1 MNLKEVLM
9 KIILKLTHNQ
19 SAMHFTKYLI
29 PLLGILLLISCSG
42 PVPASKI
49 TDISDIKAEI
59 DLYQSLTDQAD
70 NIMSVALYDKKDKKI
85 GSDSITIWV
94 NRKKAEYIV
103 IQQLYYTKSYQY
115 RLENIPPEN
124 EQYQVEIQLANGKKF
139 ALGNIPALKLSDP
152 SRITTTESTTSQDF
166 SVRWSELHDVNKLY
180 ISKTFDKK
188 DKENPN
194 ITIATPGKT
203 DTLNIGKDGSYS
215 IPKEKLLKSGEKL
228 SIISLEFTAKKT
240 GNTNPLLLKGSYIK
254 INGSHDN
261 PVYFK

>member
-1 MNLKEVLM
+1 MKHLNLLSMLM
-9 KIILKLTHNQ
+9 TL
-19 SAMHFTKYLI
+19 F
-29 PLLGILLLISCSG
+29 ISCSG

-49 TDISDIKAEI
+49 TDISDIKTEI
-59 DLYQSLTDQAD
+59 DIYQSLTDQAD
-70 NIMSVALYDKKDKKI
+70 NIISVALYDKKDKKI
-85 GSDSITIWV
+85 GSDSITVSV
-94 NRKKAEYIV
+94 NQKKAEYKI
-103 IQQLYYTKSYQY
+103 IEQLYYTKSYQY

-124 EQYQVEIQLANGKKF
+124 GQYQVEIQLANGKKF
-139 ALGNIPALKLSDP
+139 VLGSINALKISDP
-152 SRITTTESTTSQDF
+152 SHITTSENTTSQNF
-166 SVRWSELHDVNKLY
+166 SIRWSGLYDVNKLY

-215 IPKEKLLKSGEKL
+215 IPKEKLFKPDEKL
-228 SIISLEFTAKKT
+228 SIISLEFTARKT
-240 GNTNPLLLKGSYIK
+240 GTINPLLLIGSYIK